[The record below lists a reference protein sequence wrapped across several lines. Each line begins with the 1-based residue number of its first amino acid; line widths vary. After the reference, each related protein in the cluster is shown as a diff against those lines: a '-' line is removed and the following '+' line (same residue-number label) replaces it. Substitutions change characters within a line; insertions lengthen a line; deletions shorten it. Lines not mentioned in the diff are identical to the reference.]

1 MGIFKEVTDEQWSEL
16 CKRTGFKPTRR
27 RAKYNAYKRQYDK
40 EHNYANTK
48 LNQAIRRGKMTR
60 PLICEACGYMGS
72 LHAHHEDYE
81 KPYDVMWLCPE
92 CHRSLHQS
100 KREGMC

>member
-1 MGIFKEVTDEQWSEL
+1 MGIFKEVTDEEWKALNFRPKS
-16 CKRTGFKPTRR
+16 RR
-27 RAKYNAYKRQYDK
+27 SLWNKA
-40 EHNYANTK
+40 HNYAHQK
-48 LNQAIRRGKMTR
+48 VAQAKRVGT
-60 PLICEACGYMGS
+60 LIEPMMCEACGYMGS
-72 LHAHHEDYE
+72 LHAHHEDYD

>member
-1 MGIFKEVTDEQWSEL
+1 MGIFKEITDEEWSEF
-16 CKRTGFKPTRR
+16 CKRTGFKPTGGRSR
-27 RAKYNAYKRQYDK
+27 YYGRYSKA
-40 EHNYANTK
+40 HNYAHQKVAQSKRVGT
-48 LNQAIRRGKMTR
+48 
-60 PLICEACGYMGS
+60 LIEPMMCEACGYMGS
-72 LHAHHEDYE
+72 LHAHHEDYD